1 MRGTIDC
8 YPPRL
13 RAGSLFGEDRM
24 RRTLGAVRPRN
35 RRSKQAEASESHGVQ
50 NDASKTILDV
60 AGSVPNRRYVGLTQK
75 VQALKIVCADI
86 RQEPPD
92 EPRI

>member
-1 MRGTIDC
+1 VLGTIGC
-8 YPPRL
+8 YPPRP
-13 RAGSLFGEDRM
+13 RARSLFGENRM

-60 AGSVPNRRYVGLTQK
+60 AGSVPNRRY
-75 VQALKIVCADI
+75 ADLSETADCSI
-86 RQEPPD
+86 
-92 EPRI
+92 